1 MSFKDKAREVRD
13 AGAAERGNYSPKADS
28 LPLRMYQSW
37 ANKRPHKVPT
47 RENFCHYWRVVAI
60 WAPLWAI
67 WQPLEDFL
75 NSKVGAIL
83 GASIVLL
90 GFAGLLS
97 LGGST
102 AWGVLGL
109 IALTAYLLA
118 SVVLGVVS
126 GATWGRRGNDFVAE
140 EGWRWNLIFFPS
152 FLVFGPTVLIR
163 KGWAKIPDGFKS
175 VDEDLGFKVAMG
187 VFGILIAALLVS
199 GTIRWVW
206 FVPVILGAVLVLIGI
221 GVGLSFLADWLKL
234 RHRKAVEARTTYQT
248 DDFYGYE
255 RIVKVIEPSRV
266 AKFFMAIGD
275 FLNLAFQVVRV
286 KKWKICPIVEIP
298 TNE

>member
-1 MSFKDKAREVRD
+1 MSFKEKAREVRE
-13 AGAAERGNYSPKADS
+13 AGAAERGNYSPKAGS
-28 LPLRMYQSW
+28 LPLRMYRSW

-67 WQPLEDFL
+67 WKPLEDFL
-75 NSKVGAIL
+75 NSKVGAVL

-126 GATWGRRGNDFVAE
+126 GATWGRKGNDFVAE

-152 FLVFGPTVLIR
+152 FLVFGPTFLIR
-163 KGWAKIPDGFKS
+163 KGWNKIPDGFKS
-175 VDEDLGFKVAMG
+175 AGEDWIPRIAIVLGALAVVIFAVVVTFAWVWAVP
-187 VFGILIAALLVS
+187 VFLGAAL
-199 GTIRWVW
+199 
-206 FVPVILGAVLVLIGI
+206 VIIGI
-221 GVGLSFLADWLKL
+221 GVGLAFLADWLKL
-234 RHRKAVEARTTYQT
+234 RHRKAVEARTTYVEE
-248 DDFYGYE
+248 DYFGYVHT
-255 RIVKVIEPSRV
+255 VKVVEPSRI